1 MRKTRKIVR
10 LECHK
15 KRAFAL
21 FATKMTRFPS
31 AKCLFLPSRQPLVSN
46 ELPSQNSKALFIILN
61 EIMKCH
67 QCRDETFH
75 NGNFFIGR
83 VSKRDAHITK

>member
-31 AKCLFLPSRQPLVSN
+31 AKCLFLPSRQPLGRHPLLIN
-46 ELPSQNSKALFIILN
+46 EAINFQRTGSSLVTVNAIK
-61 EIMKCH
+61 K
-67 QCRDETFH
+67 TF
-75 NGNFFIGR
+75 FF
-83 VSKRDAHITK
+83 HFLL

>member
-31 AKCLFLPSRQPLVSN
+31 AKCLFLPSRQPLENISKSMVQSCADGMWPKWRPMRGGSFN
-46 ELPSQNSKALFIILN
+46 RTFHVSKAAQL
-61 EIMKCH
+61 EVV
-67 QCRDETFH
+67 D
-75 NGNFFIGR
+75 
-83 VSKRDAHITK
+83 